1 MSDFLR
7 KLWPFVRPYRSRL
20 FTGLVCGVIS
30 AVASAALMAMVKLV
44 VNLVFPGPNPVS
56 VAQVLGLDKMQA
68 GWLHDALAG
77 LVQRIPDLGSTT
89 SVTGRILV
97 ILCIPAV
104 MLGRNLFGY
113 LNVYLMTWSAV
124 RAVADLRTKLFDH
137 LQNLSQDFF
146 SAARTGDLIAR
157 ITNDTQVLQSVISG
171 SISSMVRDPVTVIML
186 VAWNL
191 SQEGQRRL
199 TLISL
204 IVLPLC
210 VGPMVIYGRKAR
222 KSARSMQNHLSELST
237 LMHESFTGSRI
248 IKAYSMEPAVLEQ
261 FRATT
266 QKYVGHVLRLTR
278 SFEIPSQFT
287 EFLGALGV
295 ALVLLYVV
303 WRGGESKPPGDFVSF
318 VLSIVVMYQPIKNLA
333 RLHNQLQQ
341 ASAASSKVFELLERR
356 SSITDPLEPRPLQAR
371 GADIHFDHIDFD
383 YDEKPVLR
391 GINLTVKAGQFVAL
405 VGRTGSGKT
414 TLTNLLLRFYDPK
427 AGAVRIGGLDLRGV
441 AIKDLR
447 RQVAMVTQDTI
458 LFNDTI
464 RKNIALG
471 RPGATEAEIEAAAK
485 QARAHEF
492 IMERPLGYDT
502 LAGEKGSTLS
512 GGQRQR
518 ITIAR
523 AFLRDAPILVLD
535 EATNALD
542 AETERAVQASLE
554 EWRQGRTT
562 ICIAHRLSTIQS
574 ADLIVVLDDGRVV
587 ETGTHATLLAA
598 GGAYSRLH
606 QSSFE

>member
-1 MSDFLR
+1 
-7 KLWPFVRPYRSRL
+7 
-20 FTGLVCGVIS
+20 
-30 AVASAALMAMVKLV
+30 
-44 VNLVFPGPNPVS
+44 
-56 VAQVLGLDKMQA
+56 
-68 GWLHDALAG
+68 
-77 LVQRIPDLGSTT
+77 
-89 SVTGRILV
+89 
-97 ILCIPAV
+97 
-104 MLGRNLFGY
+104 
-113 LNVYLMTWSAV
+113 
-124 RAVADLRTKLFDH
+124 
-137 LQNLSQDFF
+137 
-146 SAARTGDLIAR
+146 
-157 ITNDTQVLQSVISG
+157 
-171 SISSMVRDPVTVIML
+171 
-186 VAWNL
+186 
-191 SQEGQRRL
+191 
-199 TLISL
+199 
-204 IVLPLC
+204 
-210 VGPMVIYGRKAR
+210 
-222 KSARSMQNHLSELST
+222 
-237 LMHESFTGSRI
+237 
-248 IKAYSMEPAVLEQ
+248 
-261 FRATT
+261 
-266 QKYVGHVLRLTR
+266 
-278 SFEIPSQFT
+278 
-287 EFLGALGV
+287 
-295 ALVLLYVV
+295 
-303 WRGGESKPPGDFVSF
+303 
-318 VLSIVVMYQPIKNLA
+318 VVMYQPIKNLA

-447 RQVAMVTQDTI
+447 RQVALVTQDTI